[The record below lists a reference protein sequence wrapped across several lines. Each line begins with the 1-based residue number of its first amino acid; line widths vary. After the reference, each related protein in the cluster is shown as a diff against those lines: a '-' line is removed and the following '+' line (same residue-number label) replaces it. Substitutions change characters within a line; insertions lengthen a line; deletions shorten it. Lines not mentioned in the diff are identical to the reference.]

1 MLCPLVLAYVTLGG
15 PFLSHAFP
23 AVGAPAWLRAL
34 ALALGVL
41 CVATPFWRLFRYS
54 STLSHELS
62 HLCCAALLGGSVRHI
77 KIRLDASGVA
87 AYAAPEEFGRARHVL
102 VASAGYLGPAI
113 VGFSG
118 AWSVVQQRAVPWL
131 LCVAAVC
138 CVSVLLF
145 LRNIWGILCVGSL
158 AGLLVL
164 GVERATDFTQVGIV
178 TVLSS
183 ALLCGGVRDSRG
195 QKHVPQGAGTDAEK
209 IASLLPVSAASV
221 CRTLE
226 IACEMAAL
234 CGFVLLVFS

>member
-15 PFLSHAFP
+15 PFLSRVFP

-34 ALALGVL
+34 AIAVGVL
-41 CVATPFWRLFRYS
+41 CVATPFWRYFRYS

-77 KIRLDASGVA
+77 KIRFDASGVA
-87 AYAAPEEFGRARHVL
+87 AYAAPAEFGRVRHII
-102 VASAGYLGPAI
+102 VASAGYLGPAV
-113 VGFSG
+113 VGLSG
-118 AWSVVQQRAVPWL
+118 AWSVVQHRAVPWL
-131 LCVAAVC
+131 FCVAAIC

-145 LRNIWGILCVGSL
+145 LRNIWGVLSVSSL

-164 GVERATDFTQVGIV
+164 CVDRATDFTQVGIV
-178 TVLSS
+178 TTLSS

-195 QKHVPQGAGTDAEK
+195 QKYVPKGAGTDAEK
-209 IASLLPVSAASV
+209 IASLLPVSTSSV

-226 IACEMAAL
+226 IACEMSAL
-234 CGFVLLVFS
+234 CGFALLIFS